1 MAILS
6 LNGNFNYP
14 VEIKQSLSVDGK
26 SVFNDAIQQGSNNGN
41 AAKYSFVTGDHCA
54 ADAEYSFSAGISSY
68 AGPNAVYARVDG
80 FQCSGYG
87 AYSRSYGYNA
97 MAESD
102 RSFVWQGRQ
111 SDVPYSSKGT
121 GTFCINP
128 EYVADGGNSSIP
140 VCGFYIGDYC
150 ITDYISSHSA
160 MRILNNPNVGDGG
173 FDAPQE
179 FLDDVILSGP
189 VSSNSQ
195 FEYTGDSLLIIS
207 GDARVYSNNTI
218 DSDASII
225 EPYVAST
232 QYARGVA
239 LSAITN
245 VGKYYPMD
253 NIESINFDEKKDFA
267 VSLDFI
273 RSYVASSVNDVET
286 FYDNT
291 SGGGSVSTREYALN
305 LATSASTYILPND
318 NAFTGK
324 NSFGM
329 VEITGRNS
337 LSLSNVAS
345 ADFRN
350 GTVFVKEPGSIN
362 ETLEYVP
369 ATERFARGVATSA
382 VDFILKNG
390 NTYGNSSSNINT
402 YVASSRFRGPA
413 TFYTSVS
420 LDSAAVANFD
430 GGTLYVKEPSP
441 YSMVAREPST
451 TLFTRNTALSAVN
464 MLLKDGGAFSN
475 ASTVTF
481 NGKAIFNKS
490 VDFASPNGVEV
501 DVKTQDIK
509 KSGSTLAA
517 STKYVEDY
525 ITNTISTSA
534 VSVRNLILN
543 GNEISK
549 TNNFTTFNDFRGGD
563 ILVNTVD
570 DTKEYDHYAASCEFV
585 KSKVGS
591 ISMFDLFEMKYM
603 DYRLP
608 DTSKWKMA
616 GSFVTKASCPNAYA
630 HIYND
635 IIGLTQRTE
644 TVSGVRIPYYLAS
657 DGHKI
662 VMSSNKGFLDTL
674 FSRIG
679 IAWYYILDTT
689 PRSERIWLPRST
701 YNFNISTSDVG
712 AYIEPTLPTH
722 THSVSVPRSADGSHG
737 DGSAAHH
744 GGSSHC
750 SSISLD
756 TSGPSS
762 NVYKSGATVQPP
774 ATKMFLYFYCG

>member
-14 VEIKQSLSVDGK
+14 IELNQSLTVDGK
-26 SVFNDAIQQGSNNGN
+26 AGFNDAIQQGTNNGN
-41 AAKYSFVTGDHCA
+41 AAQYSFVTGDHCV
-54 ADAEYSFSAGISSY
+54 ADAAYSFSAGISSY
-68 AGPNAVYARVDG
+68 TGTNAVYSRADG

-97 MAESD
+97 ISDTD
-102 RSFVWQGRQ
+102 RSFVWQGVQ
-111 SDVPYSSKGT
+111 TEIPYASKGA

-128 EYVADGGNSSIP
+128 EYVVGGGNSSIP
-140 VCGFYIGDYC
+140 VCGFYIGDSC

-160 MRILNNPNVGDGG
+160 LRMLKNPNVGSDGG
-173 FDAPQE
+173 FIAPQE
-179 FLDDVILSGP
+179 FLDDVLLSGP
-189 VSSNSQ
+189 VTSNSQ
-195 FEYTGDSLLIIS
+195 F
-207 GDARVYSNNTI
+207 VYSEDSKVTFNGDTVVGKHNNI
-218 DSDASII
+218 DAPITQSVASI
-225 EPYVAST
+225 E
-232 QYARGVA
+232 YARGIA
-239 LSAITN
+239 LSAVTN
-245 VGKYYPMD
+245 LGEYYPID
-253 NIESINFDEKKDFA
+253 NIESINFDEKKNFA
-267 VSLDFI
+267 VSLDFLKT
-273 RSYVASSVNDVET
+273 YVTSSVNDVKT
-286 FYDNT
+286 FYDST
-291 SGGGSVSTREYALN
+291 SGGGSVATRDYSLN
-305 LATSASTYILPND
+305 LATSASTFILPLD
-318 NAFTGK
+318 
-324 NSFGM
+324 NSF
-329 VEITGRNS
+329 TGRNTFS
-337 LSLSNVAS
+337 TVVLTGRNTLLLDSDVTS
-345 ADFRN
+345 ADFRK
-350 GTVFVKEPGSIN
+350 GQVLIKEPS
-362 ETLEYVP
+362 TSDTFAYTP
-369 ATERFARGVATSA
+369 ATERFVRNVATSA
-382 VDFILKNG
+382 VYSILNYG
-390 NTYGNSSSNINT
+390 NTYGLRSSDVNT
-402 YVASSRFRGPA
+402 YVTESRFRGPA
-413 TFYTSVS
+413 LFYSAIS

-430 GGTLYVKEPSP
+430 SGTLYVKEPSP

-464 MLLKDGGAFSN
+464 TLLRDGGAFSN

-481 NGKAIFNKS
+481 NGKAVFNKS

-534 VSVRNLILN
+534 VSVKNLITN
-543 GNEISK
+543 GNSSSK
-549 TNNFTTFNDFRGGD
+549 TNDFTTTNNFLHENIYVSTMESGC
-563 ILVNTVD
+563 D
-570 DTKEYDHYAASCEFV
+570 DRHAASCEFV
-585 KSKVGS
+585 KNVVGG
-591 ISMFDLFEMKYM
+591 INMFDLFEMKYM

-608 DTSKWKMA
+608 NTSKWKMS
-616 GSFVTKASCPNAYA
+616 GSIVTKASCPNAYA

-635 IIGLTQRTE
+635 TIGLTQRTE
-644 TVSGVRIPYYLAS
+644 TVSGVQIPYYLAS

-662 VMSSNKGFLDTL
+662 VMSSNKSFLDTL
-674 FSRIG
+674 FNRIG

-712 AYIEPTLPTH
+712 AYIEPALPTH
-722 THSVSVPRSADGSHG
+722 THSISVPRSADGSHG

-750 SSISLD
+750 SSIDLN